1 MQLEYFETILNPY
14 FTHDARSS
22 LKSLQGVL
30 LEKAIET
37 VTEVVE
43 SPSHHRRP
51 TRGSD
56 DVLADDRQ
64 SGSSASPDDLI
75 VRIINRFT
83 PSMF

>member
-1 MQLEYFETILNPY
+1 MNPY
-14 FTHDARSS
+14 FTHDARSA

-43 SPSHHRRP
+43 SPSHQRRP

-75 VRIINRFT
+75 VRTTIYLCISFHDLVY
-83 PSMF
+83 PLYL